1 MLSTFGREKK
11 YPPPIPSDT
20 PFTVF
25 PNVNSNGIKMEKQ
38 GVLYVLKNSFLR
50 IISMYGDNA
59 LMLLGGTPIAISL
72 IPISALSEKFSLIRY
87 PIDDENA
94 IDDISFNLE
103 NR

>member
-1 MLSTFGREKK
+1 MFSTFGREKK
-11 YPPPIPSDT
+11 YPTPIPNYT

-38 GVLYVLKNSFLR
+38 GVLYVLKNSFL
-50 IISMYGDNA
+50 IMIPMYGDNA

-72 IPISALSEKFSLIRY
+72 IPISALSERFSLIRY

>member
-1 MLSTFGREKK
+1 MFSTFGREKK
-11 YPPPIPSDT
+11 YPTPIQSDT

-25 PNVNSNGIKMEKQ
+25 PNVNSNGIKKEKQ

-50 IISMYGDNA
+50 IIPMYGDNA

-72 IPISALSEKFSLIRY
+72 IPISVLSERFSLIRY

>member
-1 MLSTFGREKK
+1 
-11 YPPPIPSDT
+11 
-20 PFTVF
+20 
-25 PNVNSNGIKMEKQ
+25 MEKQ
-38 GVLYVLKNSFLR
+38 GVLYVLKNSFL
-50 IISMYGDNA
+50 IMIPMYGDNA

-72 IPISALSEKFSLIRY
+72 IPISALSDRFSLNRY

>member
-1 MLSTFGREKK
+1 MFSTFGREKK
-11 YPPPIPSDT
+11 YPIPIPSDT

-38 GVLYVLKNSFLR
+38 GVLYLLRNSFLR
-50 IISMYGDNA
+50 LIPIYGDNT
-59 LMLLGGTPIAISL
+59 LMLLGGIPTEISL
-72 IPISALSEKFSLIRY
+72 SPISVLSERFSLIRY

>member
-1 MLSTFGREKK
+1 
-11 YPPPIPSDT
+11 
-20 PFTVF
+20 
-25 PNVNSNGIKMEKQ
+25 MEKL

-59 LMLLGGTPIAISL
+59 LILLGGTPIAIIL
-72 IPISALSEKFSLIRY
+72 IPISVLSERFSLIRY